1 MTDTPTNPPPATVG
15 TQPTNAAEVNM
26 LLGTHLKGFV
36 ANKSAIGQDEDWLL
50 TVDLK
55 AAPYFFTAEQETLL
69 KSAIHDLDAA
79 FDGID
84 MTFISQ
90 IIGI

>member
-1 MTDTPTNPPPATVG
+1 MTDTPPSPPTYVG
-15 TQPTNAAEVNM
+15 TQPRSADEVNM
-26 LLGTHLKGFV
+26 LLGTHLRGFV
-36 ANKSAIGQDEDWLL
+36 ANKNVIGQDEDWLL

-55 AAPYFFTAEQETLL
+55 EAPYYFSAEQETLL
-69 KSAIHDLDAA
+69 KSAVHDLDAA
-79 FDGID
+79 YDAID